1 MSRFQVKSAFLWFIV
16 VEMKKKFILLLL
28 AILISF
34 SFSSCDS
41 AESGLVVNQP
51 VKVAVAANSLDYL
64 AAYDYTVDKGYEL
77 LEFDSRQAAI
87 VAVENGKADYV
98 VINSND
104 ATEKLL
110 ESVSLSFVENTQYSV
125 DYCAVFRKDS
135 TALQKQFNSAIT
147 QLKTDGVFDKINKSY
162 RAGESYSSDNVTLND
177 GKITVLCCPVFDSL
191 LCFDESGNVKG
202 KELDFIS
209 EMCNALSLEAELM
222 IITEYDEMFTA
233 LNEGEGDVII
243 SAVEHTAELE
253 ADYLLSDVYNQTT
266 FGVYKRK

>member
-16 VEMKKKFILLLL
+16 VEMKKKFIILLL
-28 AILISF
+28 AIVILF

-104 ATEKLL
+104 ATDKLL

-147 QLKTDGVFDKINKSY
+147 RLKTAGVIEDINKCY
-162 RAGESYSSDNVTLND
+162 KAENGYHTNSDTLND
-177 GKITVLCCPVFDSL
+177 EKIKVICCPVFDSL
-191 LCFDESGNVKG
+191 LYFDESGNVKG

-209 EMCNALSLEAELM
+209 EM
-222 IITEYDEMFTA
+222 
-233 LNEGEGDVII
+233 
-243 SAVEHTAELE
+243 
-253 ADYLLSDVYNQTT
+253 
-266 FGVYKRK
+266 